1 MKRNKWTLLH
11 LESKS
16 EKCIFISII
25 AVYLI
30 LLIARVASGNFYLV
44 DSFEY
49 ISIAKKIQA
58 FTFFEQDAAFS
69 IFSKRPI
76 VYPLFLSLLIYVHPF
91 VVLLVQ
97 SIIGCISVLILFR
110 VLNDFGVK
118 PNKWFLAFFVLTP
131 SLVIYTQLFMSEWL
145 IFFFLSTLFYLL
157 TRKEFSK
164 KNFALIQL
172 ITLFLAFTKPVFY
185 PLIYLNLLFFS
196 VYFIKIKK
204 FSFWLFVPIIVLQ
217 LYFSFNEKTSGFK
230 YFSTI
235 ENINLINYNLYYFKS
250 TTQSAEVADAWIDSV
265 YSPQYELLNAKQ
277 QNEYL
282 KNMAYTEIKSNL
294 FSYSSYHVMTAVR
307 GIFDPGRF
315 DLMTFFKKEDG
326 KQGFLEIFSG
336 KKPLSDL
343 FTNKLSYVYVLLIP
357 IGLANLLKLFYAC
370 TFFLT
375 RRLDVRLYYLIAT
388 LLMYVLLTGPVNCS
402 RYMMPLQG
410 ILIVFAV
417 LGMKLKKSDKAA
429 FGQEKHGVGS

>member
-1 MKRNKWTLLH
+1 MKRNKWTWLH

-16 EKCIFISII
+16 ERRIFLSII

-30 LLIARVASGNFYLV
+30 FLIARVASGNFYLS

-49 ISIAKKIQA
+49 ISVAKKIQS

-69 IFSKRPI
+69 IFSKRPM
-76 VYPLFLSLLIYVHPF
+76 VYPLFLSLLIYFHPF
-91 VVLLVQ
+91 VVLLAQ
-97 SIIGCISVLILFR
+97 SIIGCISIVVLFR
-110 VLNDFGVK
+110 ILNDFGVK
-118 PNKWFLAFFVLTP
+118 PNKSFLAFFVLTP

-157 TRKEFSK
+157 TREEFSK

-172 ITLFLAFTKPVFY
+172 VTLFLAFTKPVFY

-196 VYFIKIKK
+196 VYFMKIKK
-204 FSFWLFVPIIVLQ
+204 FSFWLFVPLIVLQ
-217 LYFSFNEKTSGFK
+217 LYLNFNEKTSGFRH
-230 YFSTI
+230 FSTI

-250 TTQSAEVADAWIDSV
+250 TTQSAEVADAWVDSI
-265 YSPQYELLNAKQ
+265 YTPQYELFNAKQ
-277 QNEYL
+277 QNDYL
-282 KNMAYTEIKSNL
+282 ENTAYTEIKNNL
-294 FSYSSYHVMTAVR
+294 FSYVSYHVMTAVR

-315 DLMTFFKKEDG
+315 DMMTFFMNEDG

-343 FTNKLSYVYVLLIP
+343 FANKLSYVYVLLIP
-357 IGLANLLKLFYAC
+357 IGIANLLKLFYAC
-370 TFFLT
+370 RFILT
-375 RRLDVRLYYLIAT
+375 RSLDIRLYYLIAILAT
-388 LLMYVLLTGPVNCS
+388 YVLLTGPVNCS

-417 LGMKLKKSDKAA
+417 LGMKLKKSDKATLA
-429 FGQEKHGVGS
+429 LDKHEVGS